1 MTTDI
6 KKSTEEYLK
15 LFNACS
21 IGVGD
26 TVKVVRGW
34 KSGDYGYY
42 DAHGIGAL
50 PLKQNFIVKS
60 KRYDRYYLDF
70 EGFCFCLEAPFFA
83 LELVEKAKVTTPAT
97 PDDYLAFHNAS
108 GLKVG
113 DSVRVVR
120 KAEDREMGW
129 GDIWSGHMD
138 DCVDRTYKIIG
149 DATSYG
155 WELDNKWTF
164 PTFVLQKVDSTPAP
178 QPAPATE
185 EIVINKDSV
194 IVNGKV
200 LTKKEIGKL
209 YYRVVRGGKSERK
222 SKKKIVKKLVPLVP
236 AHNPDNLTPEQ
247 VGVSEGYRL
256 LDEDEIKDRASNLC
270 IEKWVVTSFKN
281 PYWDDSRYQGN
292 YTYLTYRTRL
302 SREQLAKLK

>member
-1 MTTDI
+1 MTTEI

-83 LELVEKAKVTTPAT
+83 LELVEKAKVTTSDDS
-97 PDDYLAFHNAS
+97 DDYLAFHNAS

-129 GDIWSGHMD
+129 SDIWSGHMD
-138 DCVDRTYKIIG
+138 DFVDRTYKITG
-149 DATSYG
+149 DAASYG
-155 WELDNKWTF
+155 WELDNNWTF
-164 PTFVLQKVDSTPAP
+164 PTFVLQKVDEPAKKEEVKYVP
-178 QPAPATE
+178 E
-185 EIVINKDSV
+185 EILVKENSV
-194 IVNGKV
+194 VVNGCE
-200 LTKKEIGKL
+200 LTKEQIGALHYKL
-209 YYRVVRGGKSERK
+209 FRKGKKR
-222 SKKKIVKKLVPLVP
+222 VKK
-236 AHNPDNLTPEQ
+236 T
-247 VGVSEGYRL
+247 
-256 LDEDEIKDRASNLC
+256 
-270 IEKWVVTSFKN
+270 
-281 PYWDDSRYQGN
+281 
-292 YTYLTYRTRL
+292 
-302 SREQLAKLK
+302 